1 LRERTLKD
9 FQEPEGLDLIYPIA
23 VGTRFTIK
31 ARVVRE
37 KRRLF
42 DVHAEIRTDDTPSVL
57 LAEADATMY
66 RMPSSAASAQ
76 REAE

>member
-1 LRERTLKD
+1 M
-9 FQEPEGLDLIYPIA
+9 ICPIA
-23 VGTRFTIK
+23 VGTRLTIK
-31 ARVVRE
+31 AWFVRE
-37 KRRLF
+37 RRRLF

-66 RMPSSAASAQ
+66 RMPISAASAQ